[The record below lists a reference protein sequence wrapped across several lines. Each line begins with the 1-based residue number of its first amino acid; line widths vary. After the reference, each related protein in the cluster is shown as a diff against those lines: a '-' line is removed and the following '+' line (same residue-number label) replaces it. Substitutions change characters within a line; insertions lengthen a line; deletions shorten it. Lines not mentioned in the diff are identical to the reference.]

1 LFALVGIAG
10 EDDLDA
16 PDLIHVGPSPSTA
29 PLTPSPHPLNG
40 SGSAKGPASERRAN
54 GQSGVFGPHAPL
66 ALEQPEASTKAA
78 IAPSESGSAQPDESD
93 LGLSVKQ
100 LLAEI
105 EGLAS
110 LSEALVW
117 ARRAIGP
124 KNKLTADSASAL
136 EAAFADKMKQL
147 QAGKNGSRAEP
158 DAPTAPIAS
167 VLPPAAARRR
177 RSTTAGSAAR
187 PSRIDKS
194 ALPIGEPKRLRDRH
208 HLRFVAS
215 QPCLVCGRQP
225 ADAHHLRFAQIRGL
239 GLKVSDEFT
248 VPLCRGHHRQVHQ
261 VGSEEAWWEDMQIDA
276 LTIAMGLWEQTRG
289 NVVP

>member
-1 LFALVGIAG
+1 M
-10 EDDLDA
+10 
-16 PDLIHVGPSPSTA
+16 
-29 PLTPSPHPLNG
+29 NG
-40 SGSAKGPASERRAN
+40 SGRAKRPAERRAN
-54 GQSGVFGPHAPL
+54 GQSGAFDPYAASAVEPL
-66 ALEQPEASTKAA
+66 EGSAKVPIS
-78 IAPSESGSAQPDESD
+78 PSETGSAQADSSD
-93 LGLSVKQ
+93 GAFSVEQ

-105 EGLAS
+105 EALAT
-110 LSEALVW
+110 LSEALDW

-124 KNKLTADSASAL
+124 KNKLATDGASAL
-136 EAAFADKMKQL
+136 EAAFANKMKQL
-147 QAGKNGSRAEP
+147 QGTKEAVRDGT
-158 DAPTAPIAS
+158 DALHAPAAA
-167 VLPPAAARRR
+167 LPPAAARRR
-177 RSTTAGSAAR
+177 RSTTAAR

-194 ALPIGEPKRLRDRH
+194 ALPIGEPKRLRDRN
-208 HLRFVAS
+208 HLRFVAA